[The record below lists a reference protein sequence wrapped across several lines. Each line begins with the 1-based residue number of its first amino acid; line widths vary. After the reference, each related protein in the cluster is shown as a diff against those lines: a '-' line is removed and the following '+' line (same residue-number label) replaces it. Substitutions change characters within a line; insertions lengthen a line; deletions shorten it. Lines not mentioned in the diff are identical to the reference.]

1 MSDYSFICCSPTQT
15 LAVLVVY
22 KEKYKTKPQKGEN
35 YKHKESK
42 RNIREGWVASKTKKY
57 Y

>member
-42 RNIREGWVASKTKKY
+42 RNIREG
-57 Y
+57 